1 MDLLLL
7 LLTPVPAPSPAVLH
21 DLGMIVHRGRTPEPG
36 PRPGAAPV
44 EPAIMDEGED
54 THLFGTWSVHGDT
67 FSVGVLVDR
76 TVWRTISPP
85 PGNIFPL
92 PIRVSAAP
100 CLGHTEA
107 VRTSNIGPVVV
118 TEGKLAFLTRVR
130 SRDGLTRV
138 GGGGKTLRK
147 STTKRLNCFFR
158 GRVS

>member
-1 MDLLLL
+1 
-7 LLTPVPAPSPAVLH
+7 
-21 DLGMIVHRGRTPEPG
+21 
-36 PRPGAAPV
+36 
-44 EPAIMDEGED
+44 MDEWED
-54 THLFGTWSVHGDT
+54 AHLSWTWSVHGDT
-67 FSVGVLVDR
+67 FSVGVVVDR

-100 CLGHTEA
+100 GLGHTEA
-107 VRTSNIGPVVV
+107 VRTSNIRPVVV
-118 TEGKLAFLTRVR
+118 TEGKLAFLPRVG
-130 SRDGLTRV
+130 SRDGVTRV